1 MKLSRKLLIIY
12 LVIGALVLLVMG
24 AWMYVELRRNF
35 FQIVQTNVQNQLEL
49 FNFNLTSFID
59 DVENDVK
66 ALSENEL
73 VRSRT
78 DEDFTS
84 FLTADEATFE
94 YHISELEQSIIDVLN
109 TYRITHPNVNSVYM
123 GRENGSFVR
132 SHPRNAPTQYDPRT
146 RPWYVLAKENPDEVM
161 ITEPYQSVT
170 VADINI
176 GIVKALVDE
185 NGKVFGVVGAD
196 ITLNEL
202 TNFISSFDIG
212 YSGQILLTDDH
223 GTILANRDEETLF
236 KNIETIINEDT
247 PQFMDASVDALIIGE
262 NYYFVYTSPELGWK
276 ITAVIPVS
284 VINTEV
290 QNLTYYPSLI
300 CLLITIILFGVF
312 TSIGLSKF
320 VLKPIKELS
329 SATQHIS
336 KTKNLDMQ
344 VAVRSGDEIG
354 TLSKSFNQMIKGRK
368 LIEEALQQE
377 RDLAKALGEAVA
389 VLGTTLDIEKVL
401 DHILEQV
408 SRVIPNDAMNIMLI
422 RNGDAY
428 ISRAK
433 GYEHFNM
440 QEKLSGTRFK
450 VSEFSNLKKMEE
462 THEPLYIANT
472 AKTPEWIHIEGEEFI
487 NSYAGAPII
496 IRNKV
501 IGFLN
506 VDSSKLNYFT
516 PLHIESLKTFA
527 NQAAVAI
534 DNAQLYKQ
542 VQRNAVELKKQVA
555 DATAEI
561 KRRANELEALYQIGK
576 EITSTLDLKAMLQII
591 VDDAADIV
599 GADRSVIYLVNI
611 EKKRIENLVASGY
624 SQSEL
629 DEYTFEEFQNS
640 INGWALENK
649 TPVLVKNI
657 QKDKRTQRKA
667 LERAKKEGKRSAAI
681 APLEISGEYLGT
693 LTVVNNN
700 DKWIFNST
708 DLNLI
713 IRLAGQ
719 ASLAIQNARLYE
731 KAQDADRLK
740 SAFLASMSHELRTPL
755 NSIIGFTGI
764 LLQGL
769 VGSLNEEQN
778 KQLKMV
784 QGSATH
790 LLELI
795 NDVLDI
801 SKIEAG
807 QLVTTEE
814 EFDLKESIEKVIKI
828 VSPLAEKKDLKL
840 SGEIDPV
847 IGLIVSDRRRVEQIL
862 LNLIN
867 NAIKFTEKGEVRII
881 CRIRGRCI
889 ETSVIDTGI
898 GIKEEDL
905 KYLFKPFQQVNT
917 GLSRQY
923 EGTGLGLAICKRLV
937 EKLGGVIGV
946 KSEWGKGST
955 FRFTLPHK

>member
-1 MKLSRKLLIIY
+1 MKLSRKLLVIY
-12 LVIGALVLLVMG
+12 LVIGGLVLLVMG
-24 AWMYVELRRNF
+24 VWMYLELRRSF
-35 FQIVQTNVQNQLEL
+35 LQVVQTNIQNQLEL
-49 FNFNLTSFID
+49 FDFSLNSFLD

-78 DEDFTS
+78 DEDFTN
-84 FLTADEATFE
+84 FLTADEATYE
-94 YHISELEQSIIDVLN
+94 YQIGELEQSIIDVLN
-109 TYRITHPNVNSVYM
+109 TYRITHPYVNSVYM

-146 RPWYVLAKENPDEVM
+146 RPWYVLAKENPEEVM
-161 ITEPYQSVT
+161 ITEPYPSVT

-176 GIVKALVDE
+176 GIVKALIDE
-185 NGKVFGVVGAD
+185 NGTVFGVVGAD
-196 ITLNEL
+196 ITLNKL
-202 TNFISSFDIG
+202 TDFISTFDIG
-212 YSGQILLTDDH
+212 YSGQILLVDEH
-223 GTILANRDEETLF
+223 GTILANRDEESLF
-236 KNIETIINEDT
+236 KNIETIINNDYSR
-247 PQFMDASVDALIIGE
+247 FMNTSDDAILIEE
-262 NYYFVYTSPELGWK
+262 NYYFIYTSPELGWK
-276 ITAVIPVS
+276 IAAIIPES
-284 VINTEV
+284 VINAEV
-290 QNLTYYPSLI
+290 QNMAYYPPLLS
-300 CLLITIILFGVF
+300 LLITIILFGLF

-320 VLKPIKELS
+320 ILKPIRELS
-329 SATQHIS
+329 DAVQHIS
-336 KTKNLDMQ
+336 RSKDLNLQ
-344 VAVRSGDEIG
+344 VAVRSRDEIG
-354 TLSKSFNQMIKGRK
+354 VLSTSFNKMVKGRK

-408 SRVIPNDAMNIMLI
+408 SRVIPNEAMNIMLI

-433 GYEHFNM
+433 GYEHFNL

-450 VSEFSNLKKMEE
+450 ISEFSNLKQMEE
-462 THEPLYIANT
+462 TREPLNIANT
-472 AKTPEWIHIEGEEFI
+472 AKTPEWVRIEGEEFI
-487 NSYAGAPII
+487 NSYAGVPII

-506 VDSSKLNYFT
+506 VDSSKVNYFT

-534 DNAQLYKQ
+534 DNAQLYEQ

-555 DATAEI
+555 DATAEL

-599 GADRSVIYLVNI
+599 EADRSVIYLVNI
-611 EKKRIENLVASGY
+611 EKMRIENLVTSEY
-624 SQSEL
+624 SQNEL
-629 DEYTFEEFQNS
+629 DEYTFEEFQDS
-640 INGWALENK
+640 INGWAIQNK

-657 QKDKRTQRKA
+657 QKDKRTRGKA
-667 LERAKKEGKRSAAI
+667 LERAKREGKRSAAI

-693 LTVVNNN
+693 LTVINNN
-700 DKWIFNST
+700 DKRIFNST

-731 KAQDADRLK
+731 KAQEADRLK

-784 QGSATH
+784 QVSATH

-814 EFDLKESIEKVIKI
+814 KFNLRGSIEKVVNTIM
-828 VSPLAEKKDLKL
+828 PLAEKKGLKL
-840 SGEIDPV
+840 SSEIEPD
-847 IGLIVSDRRRVEQIL
+847 IGQITSDRRRVEQVL

-881 CRIRGRCI
+881 SRIKGRCI
-889 ETSVIDTGI
+889 ETSIIDTGI
-898 GIKEEDL
+898 GIKEEDI

-917 GLSRQY
+917 GLSRKY

-937 EKLGGVIGV
+937 EKLGGVINV
-946 KSEWGKGST
+946 KSEWERGST
-955 FRFTLPHK
+955 FRFTLPRK